1 MTSSKISKIDKDYI
15 RNHYIT
21 EFKIDAKNYG
31 TIDGEITLLSTKLIL
46 FLSKNSFL

>member
-21 EFKIDAKNYG
+21 EFKIDAKNKKIYVYY
-31 TIDGEITLLSTKLIL
+31 IDDSVYDYPLTSQ
-46 FLSKNSFL
+46 S